1 MIMLEINKKEFF
13 ENFNQGDI
21 IGLDNLEK
29 QLKSI
34 LAEVHDN
41 MKANVENEKII
52 NNGVADILCEMET
65 DITKK
70 LTLLNY
76 VKSLNYIFVETETT
90 KFLSNYYNLAE
101 QLYKKALND
110 LFSLVGIEN
119 KDFEL
124 YQG

>member
-1 MIMLEINKKEFF
+1 MLEINKKEFF

-41 MKANVENEKII
+41 MKANVKNEKII

>member
-1 MIMLEINKKEFF
+1 MLEINKKEFF

-21 IGLDNLEK
+21 IGLDNLGK

-41 MKANVENEKII
+41 MKANVKNEKII

-70 LTLLNY
+70 LTLLDY

-90 KFLSNYYNLAE
+90 KSLNDYFNLAE

-119 KDFEL
+119 KDFKL

>member
-1 MIMLEINKKEFF
+1 MLEINKKEFF

-41 MKANVENEKII
+41 MKANVKNEKII

-70 LTLLNY
+70 LTLLDY

-90 KFLSNYYNLAE
+90 KFLSNYFNLAE
-101 QLYKKALND
+101 QLYNKALND

-119 KDFEL
+119 KDFEI
-124 YQG
+124 YQD

>member
-1 MIMLEINKKEFF
+1 MLEINKKEFF

-52 NNGVADILCEMET
+52 NNGIAYILCEMEI

-90 KFLSNYYNLAE
+90 KSLSDYFNLAE

-110 LFSLVGIEN
+110 LFSLVNIEN
-119 KDFEL
+119 KDFEI

>member
-1 MIMLEINKKEFF
+1 MLEINKKEFF

-70 LTLLNY
+70 LTLLDY

-90 KFLSNYYNLAE
+90 KSLSNYYNLAE
-101 QLYKKALND
+101 QLYKKVLND

>member
-1 MIMLEINKKEFF
+1 MLEINKKEFF

-21 IGLDNLEK
+21 IGLNNLEK

-41 MKANVENEKII
+41 MKANVKNEKII
-52 NNGVADILCEMET
+52 NNGVADILYEMET

-90 KFLSNYYNLAE
+90 KSLSDYYDLAE

-110 LFSLVGIEN
+110 LFNLVGIEN
-119 KDFEL
+119 KDFEI

>member
-1 MIMLEINKKEFF
+1 MLEINKKEFF

-41 MKANVENEKII
+41 INANVEKEKII
-52 NNGVADILCEMET
+52 NNGIAYILCEMEI

-90 KFLSNYYNLAE
+90 NSLSDCYDLAE

-110 LFSLVGIEN
+110 LFSLVNIEN

>member
-1 MIMLEINKKEFF
+1 MLEINKKEFF

-29 QLKSI
+29 QLRSI
-34 LAEVHDN
+34 LAEIHDN
-41 MKANVENEKII
+41 MKANVKNEKIV
-52 NNGVADILCEMET
+52 NTGVADILCEMET

-70 LTLLNY
+70 LTLLDY

-90 KFLSNYYNLAE
+90 KSLSNYYNLAE

-110 LFSLVGIEN
+110 LFNLVNIEN

>member
-1 MIMLEINKKEFF
+1 MLEINKKEFF

-41 MKANVENEKII
+41 MKANVKNEKIV
-52 NNGVADILCEMET
+52 NTGVADILCEMET

-70 LTLLNY
+70 LTLLDY

-101 QLYKKALND
+101 QLYKKVLND